1 MNYKNFDIVI
11 ISLKANDNTKTI
23 KDSMLDHYHNGK
35 GCIIHTDEINYYI
48 VAYRSSYTVF
58 LFDCVDQL
66 KKISSS
72 EIKIIGQDIYDECF
86 KDSGCCKK
94 DNDEITNFSE
104 YLEKYILTNNGRNT
118 DECVTIE
125 EKEPEIVIDLNI
137 LDRKLKVVFIDR
149 LENISYIRN
158 EFNIDFSDDGLLSEF
173 LPFKE
178 IEKPSYIF
186 VNRLKTNPKNETH
199 KTFTLMFSRF
209 VDFVIECGDFD
220 GFSYVASELSII
232 KSFMLGYLV
241 NSVCNTSSDGF
252 TIPMTR
258 GFDHCD
264 HKIDIFDMMS
274 LNFIISVRRDL
285 IFEEVVS
292 DKSFIPVHSSFR
304 ININNLKGNENEVI
318 SVLFS
323 YLENCCYHLGFAEID
338 KDNNERFMFEQNR
351 FMNVIA
357 KYIAKE
363 LDKIVDGKVNN
374 KIYDLMVERL
384 NLSSNIISLIHK

>member
-1 MNYKNFDIVI
+1 MNYKNFDIKV

-23 KDSMLDHYHNGK
+23 KDSMLNHYHNGK

-48 VAYRSSYTVF
+48 VAYRSSCTVF
-58 LFDCVDQL
+58 LFDSIDRL
-66 KKISSS
+66 KTMSSK

-86 KDSGCCKK
+86 KDSGCSEKE
-94 DNDEITNFSE
+94 NDELVSFVD
-104 YLEKYILTNNGRNT
+104 YFEKYILGHDQNT

-125 EKEPEIVIDLNI
+125 EKKPEIVIDLNI
-137 LDRKLKVVFIDR
+137 LDRKLKLVFVDR
-149 LENISYIRN
+149 LENYSYVRRN
-158 EFNIDFSDDGLLSEF
+158 FNVDFDDGLLGEF
-173 LPFKE
+173 LPSKE

-186 VNRLKTNPKNETH
+186 VNRLKTNPKYETH

-209 VDFVIECGDFD
+209 VDFVIECDDFN
-220 GFSYVASELSII
+220 GFSYSANELSTIR
-232 KSFMLGYLV
+232 SFMIAYLV

-274 LNFIISVRRDL
+274 LNFIVSSRRDL
-285 IFEEVVS
+285 VFEEVIS

-304 ININNLKGNENEVI
+304 INPNNLKRNENHI
-318 SVLFS
+318 ITVLFS
-323 YLENCCYHLGFAEID
+323 YLENCCYRLGFAEID

-357 KYIAKE
+357 KYITKE
-363 LDKIVDGKVNN
+363 LDKIVGDKVDN
-374 KIYDLMVERL
+374 KIHDLMVERL

>member
-1 MNYKNFDIVI
+1 MDYKNFNISVI
-11 ISLKANDNTKTI
+11 GLTANDYTKTI
-23 KDSMLDHYHNGK
+23 KDSMFRHTNNSTMRD
-35 GCIIHTDEINYYI
+35 IIFTDNRNYYI
-48 VAYRSSYTVF
+48 SEYNGSYDVF
-58 LFDCVDQL
+58 LFDCVDRF
-66 KKISSS
+66 KKMSSA
-72 EIKIIGQDIYDECF
+72 EIKGISQDIYNECF

-94 DNDEITNFSE
+94 ENDEIANFSE
-104 YLEKYILTNNGRNT
+104 YFEEYIFNSDRDVENADT
-118 DECVTIE
+118 VE
-125 EKEPEIVIDLNI
+125 EKEPNVVIDLNI

-149 LENISYIRN
+149 LENISYVRR
-158 EFNIDFSDDGLLSEF
+158 EFNIDFSDGLLSEL
-173 LPFKE
+173 LPSKE
-178 IEKPSYIF
+178 IENPSYIF
-186 VNRLKTNPKNETH
+186 INRLKAASKHETH

-209 VDFVIECGDFD
+209 VDFVIECDDFD
-220 GFSYVASELSII
+220 GFSYDATELSII

-252 TIPMTR
+252 TIPMIR
-258 GFDHCD
+258 GFDNCD

-274 LNFIISVRRDL
+274 LNIIVSDRKGLV
-285 IFEEVVS
+285 FEEVMG
-292 DKSFIPVHSSFR
+292 KSFIPVHSSFR
-304 ININNLKGNENEVI
+304 INIDNLKGNENKII

-323 YLENCCYHLGFAEID
+323 YLENCCYRLGFAEID

-363 LDKIVDGKVNN
+363 LDKIVDGKVYN

>member
-1 MNYKNFDIVI
+1 MDYKNFNISVI
-11 ISLKANDNTKTI
+11 RLTANDYTKTI
-23 KDSMLDHYHNGK
+23 KDSMVQHTNNSK
-35 GCIIHTDEINYYI
+35 RSIIHTDDRNYYI
-48 VAYRSSYTVF
+48 SVYNGSYDVF
-58 LFDCVDQL
+58 LFDCVDRL
-66 KKISSS
+66 KKMGSS
-72 EIKIIGQDIYDECF
+72 EIKSIGKDIYDECF
-86 KDSGCCKK
+86 KDSGCCNK
-94 DNDEITNFSE
+94 DNDELTDFSKYFE
-104 YLEKYILTNNGRNT
+104 EYILTDNGRNT

-137 LDRKLKVVFIDR
+137 LDRKLKLVFVDR
-149 LENISYIRN
+149 LENISYVRRN
-158 EFNIDFSDDGLLSEF
+158 FGVDFTDGLLGEF
-173 LPFKE
+173 LPSKD

-209 VDFVIECGDFD
+209 VDFVIESDDFN
-220 GFSYVASELSII
+220 GFSYNGGELSTIR
-232 KSFMLGYLV
+232 SFMIAYLV

-258 GFDHCD
+258 GFDNCD

-274 LNFIISVRRDL
+274 LNIIVSDRKGLV
-285 IFEEVVS
+285 FEEVMG
-292 DKSFIPVHSSFR
+292 KSFIPVHSSFR
-304 ININNLKGNENEVI
+304 INIDNLKGNENKII

-323 YLENCCYHLGFAEID
+323 YLENCCYRLGFAEID

-363 LDKIVDGKVNN
+363 LDKIVDGKVYN

>member
-1 MNYKNFDIVI
+1 MNYKNFDIKV

-23 KDSMLDHYHNGK
+23 KDSMLDHNGK

-48 VAYRSSYTVF
+48 IAYRSSYTVF
-58 LFDCVDQL
+58 LFDCVDRF

-72 EIKIIGQDIYDECF
+72 KIKSIGKDIYDECF
-86 KDSGCCKK
+86 KDSGCSEKE
-94 DNDEITNFSE
+94 NDELVSFVD
-104 YLEKYILTNNGRNT
+104 YFEKYILGNDQNT

-137 LDRKLKVVFIDR
+137 LDRKLKLVFVDR
-149 LENISYIRN
+149 LENISYVRRK
-158 EFNIDFSDDGLLSEF
+158 FDVDFDDGLLGEF
-173 LPFKE
+173 LPSKD

-186 VNRLKTNPKNETH
+186 VNRLKTDSKHETH

-209 VDFVIECGDFD
+209 VDFVIESDDFN
-220 GFSYVASELSII
+220 GFSYIESELSTIR
-232 KSFMLGYLV
+232 SFMIAYLV

-258 GFDHCD
+258 GFDNCD

-274 LNFIISVRRDL
+274 LNIIVSDRKGLV
-285 IFEEVVS
+285 FEEVMG
-292 DKSFIPVHSSFR
+292 KNFIPVHSSFR
-304 ININNLKGNENEVI
+304 INIDNLKGNENKII

-323 YLENCCYHLGFAEID
+323 YLENCCYRLGLAEID